1 MVLMM
6 VMMVMIVM
14 ATMVLRIFSVQ
25 WGESMMTF
33 QGRVH
38 VLSSLHVSPSW
49 QSKNTPC
56 HPLFYPYIKNNK
68 KIMTSIFTINSVQ
81 FSRLLIP
88 RCSNLI
94 YWESGSLRWLFLQ
107 TVSFFTNNSSQL
119 SDFLFIILANNYFVF
134 CQTFGALV
142 TISAATHCFQVSP
155 VSFFFWRRA
164 PLFLFTLPKTF
175 STLSMATFRK
185 GVWE

>member
-1 MVLMM
+1 M
-6 VMMVMIVM
+6 VMV
-14 ATMVLRIFSVQ
+14 TMVLRIFSVQ

-49 QSKNTPC
+49 QSKNSPC
-56 HPLFYPYIKNNK
+56 HLLFHPYIKNNK
-68 KIMTSIFTINSVQ
+68 KSWLVNSQSILFNFLDCLYRAAQTWSIGNLVHSGDFFYKQ
-81 FSRLLIP
+81 FH
-88 RCSNLI
+88 
-94 YWESGSLRWLFLQ
+94 
-107 TVSFFTNNSSQL
+107 FFTNNSSQL

-155 VSFFFWRRA
+155 VIF
-164 PLFLFTLPKTF
+164 LFLAPSSDLFVHLPKTF

-185 GVWE
+185 GVRE

>member
-1 MVLMM
+1 
-6 VMMVMIVM
+6 
-14 ATMVLRIFSVQ
+14 
-25 WGESMMTF
+25 MMTF

-81 FSRLLIP
+81 FSRLLIL

-94 YWESGSLRWLFLQ
+94 YWESGSLRWLF
-107 TVSFFTNNSSQL
+107 FTNSFIFSQ
-119 SDFLFIILANNYFVF
+119 IIPVN
-134 CQTFGALV
+134 CQTFCSLFWQI
-142 TISAATHCFQVSP
+142 TILYFVRLLEHWWPYLRPLIVSRWVP
-155 VSFFFWRRA
+155 SVSFFWRRA

-185 GVWE
+185 GVRE